1 MKKLVLMALFATSLF
16 GCASEQY
23 FVAQGAEALAYK
35 EHHNFEFEIKNRAKT
50 TQQLDALI
58 QEIELADKEAT
69 YVVDYKSAASKQM
82 LKEIFKQYPS
92 HLMPPKE
99 WFIAMRSYYLV
110 I

>member
-50 TQQLDALI
+50 AQQLDALI
-58 QEIELADKEAT
+58 QEIESTDKEAT

-82 LKEIFKQYPS
+82 LKEIFVGDYGSGSRTLDKHCCS
-92 HLMPPKE
+92 VCDVE
-99 WFIAMRSYYLV
+99 D
-110 I
+110 